1 MGRSPLPE
9 KIQNKVRERAKGLCE
24 YCHGVE
30 LWQYVRFTVD
40 HVIPRARGG
49 SDDVE
54 NLALACFHCNRKKS
68 SFVTG
73 VDLLSGAEVRLFN
86 PRCDRWADHFVWAED
101 GVMVVGLTEIGRAT
115 IARLDM
121 NRERVLLIRQADRD
135 VGRHPPKLD
144 RLLGD
149 SGTSDL
155 V

>member
-49 SDDVE
+49 SD
-54 NLALACFHCNRKKS
+54 
-68 SFVTG
+68 
-73 VDLLSGAEVRLFN
+73 EVRLFN
-86 PRCDRWADHFVWAED
+86 PRCDRWADHFAWAED

-144 RLLGD
+144 RLLRD
-149 SGTSDL
+149 SRTSDL